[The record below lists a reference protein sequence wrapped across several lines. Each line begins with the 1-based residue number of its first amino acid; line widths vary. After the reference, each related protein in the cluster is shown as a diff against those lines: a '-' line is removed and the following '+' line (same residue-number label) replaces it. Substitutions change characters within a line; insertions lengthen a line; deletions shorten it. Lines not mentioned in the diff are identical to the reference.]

1 MTCGCRSFEGK
12 RLPPSVVLA
21 RNGTI
26 ALWGCLALYALIPAT
41 FRWLLFDVFG
51 LDAATDLGRLLEMA
65 TIDGT
70 RLLLTVFSVVYAASY
85 LRGVFIWEEV
95 LELLCGKKRFLGY
108 AMAVMLGGAVPV
120 ALPVIVVAVTGF
132 AAAGIPF
139 GMTAAFLL
147 SSMLLNEAAV
157 VAVLTIHGLGLTALW
172 CGIGALGAFLG
183 GWVLDLLSVRWSG
196 GYLPSLKFEH
206 VSKEHVS
213 VSTCHC
219 VLNRY
224 RAAWDA
230 TRAMMLK
237 SFPWLL
243 AGILASAC
251 ARIYLPAPDPTS
263 FLFDSLLG
271 VPVLVAAFMVLPL
284 DALFAVPVI
293 DAYCARGL
301 PIGTALVAMMASGT
315 FGLSAIWLAQV
326 VRGRAL
332 IAMAVYLGGMLT
344 LVGWCLNRLT

>member
-26 ALWGCLALYALIPAT
+26 ALWGCLALYALIPVT

-51 LDAATDLGRLLEMA
+51 LDAATDLGRLLELV

-70 RLLLTVFSVVYAASY
+70 RLLLTVFSAVYAASY

-108 AMAVMLGGAVPV
+108 AMAVTLGGAVPV
-120 ALPVIVVAVTGF
+120 ALPAIVGAVTGF

-172 CGIGALGAFLG
+172 CGIGALCAFVG
-183 GWVLDLLSVRWSG
+183 GWLLDVISARWSG
-196 GYLPSLKFEH
+196 GYLPSLKLEPT
-206 VSKEHVS
+206 SKESAS

-230 TRAMMLK
+230 TREMMFK

-243 AGILASAC
+243 AGVLASAC
-251 ARIYLPAPDPTS
+251 ARLYLPTPDASS
-263 FLFDSLLG
+263 FLFDPLLG
-271 VPVLVAAFMVLPL
+271 VPVLVAAFMALPL
-284 DALFAVPVI
+284 DALFVVPVV

-301 PIGTALVAMMASGT
+301 PFGTALVSMMASGT

-332 IAMAVYLGGMLT
+332 VAMAVYLGGLLT
-344 LVGWCLNRLT
+344 VVGWCLNI